1 MSFLCRCFL
10 CCFFVAA
17 AATLLLPLLL
27 LLLLPLLLLLLLL
40 LLGLLL
46 RLQTADLQAY
56 GFSPVCWR
64 MCLVRSP
71 GLAAA

>member
-1 MSFLCRCFL
+1 MPLL
-10 CCFFVAA
+10 PLLLLPLLLLLL
-17 AATLLLPLLL
+17 LLLPLLL